1 MTTDGNGVRFFASST
16 APASSALDI
25 TGYGTWRVTDAGRR
39 VLKGA
44 ERITLRNSS
53 PDAKRPGRRPIPR
66 PELAKEQRVAAYVA
80 FADKTLIEV
89 ARRKPRTA
97 VEIAA
102 VQGVG
107 EAKLRQY
114 GDIFLDVIRQHGA
127 DSTSSA
133 A

>member
-1 MTTDGNGVRFFASST
+1 M
-16 APASSALDI
+16 PALR
-25 TGYGTWRVTDAGRR
+25 TGQ
-39 VLKGA
+39 
-44 ERITLRNSS
+44 
-53 PDAKRPGRRPIPR
+53 
-66 PELAKEQRVAAYVA
+66 EQRVAAYVA
-80 FADKTLIEV
+80 FADKTLEM

-97 VEIAA
+97 VEMAA

-107 EAKLRQY
+107 EGQY